1 MTSLEIG
8 AASVIAMLVLIYIGM
23 YVPIVLAL
31 ISFVGVW
38 VVKGNINI
46 AVSLLWLASAKTVGN
61 FLFGVIPL
69 FVLMGL
75 LVSAAGMGKDTY
87 DIAYSFL
94 YRVRGGLGM
103 ATVVANAIF
112 AAITGVSIASATV
125 FSKIAVPEMLRYGY
139 KGRFAVGTVAGS
151 SVLGMLI
158 PPSILLII
166 YALIAEESVGDLFI
180 AGVGPGLLLTAA
192 YCALIAIMAYGF
204 PKSVALPETFTDT
217 PDREDHL
224 SGMELLLKAIP
235 IVILI
240 LVVLGGIYA
249 GLYTP
254 TEAGAAGAFVAL
266 LFALGRRTL
275 TWRRLWDILVET
287 GHITATL
294 LFLIISASMYS
305 RMLGITGLPTQLGN
319 WIDTLD
325 ASFGLLLFMY
335 VVIVLVLGTII
346 DSVSIML
353 ITVPLFLV
361 VLAPFNVDL
370 VWVRNRH
377 HHRNRDRF
385 ADAAIGIGGLCDQKH
400 TRPRR
405 YLACRYLYRGGAVCA
420 DHVDR
425 AGPGHYFPGHRPVP
439 GRTAKILDLEQHPG
453 RPDMRHGFAC
463 RGVFQSELAEHHA
476 LAGFDN
482 LAAADDVGLAGGR
495 HEARGHIDGS
505 HVAVAT
511 DGRRNHHNH
520 RGIGER
526 QHSLARDDAAGA
538 VQMVD
543 IGHAQNCAVGRWF
556 LRHEYINP

>member
-1 MTSLEIG
+1 MSSLEIG
-8 AASVIAMLVLIYIGM
+8 LASVVAMLVLIYIGM

-46 AVSLLWLASAKTVGN
+46 AVALLWIASAKTVGN

-75 LVSAAGMGKDTY
+75 LVSAAGMGRDTY
-87 DIAYSFL
+87 DIAHSFL

-125 FSKIAVPEMLRYGY
+125 FSRIAVPEMLRYGY

-180 AGVGPGLLLTAA
+180 AGVGPGILLTIA
-192 YCALIAIMAYGF
+192 YCALIAVMAYGF
-204 PKSVALPETFTDT
+204 PNSVAIPETFSDKHDT
-217 PDREDHL
+217 EDRL
-224 SGMELLLKAIP
+224 PGKELVLKAIP
-235 IVILI
+235 ISILI

-249 GLYTP
+249 GFYTP

-266 LFALGRRTL
+266 LFALARRTL

-287 GHITATL
+287 GHISATL

-305 RMLGITGLPTQLGN
+305 RMLGITGLPTQLGT
-319 WIDTLD
+319 WIASID
-325 ASFGLLLFMY
+325 ASFGLLLFIY
-335 VVIVLVLGTII
+335 VVVVLVLGTII

-361 VLAPFNVDL
+361 VLVPFNIDL
-370 VWVRNRH
+370 VWFGIVTII
-377 HHRNRDRF
+377 
-385 ADAAIGIGGLCDQKH
+385 ATEIGLL
-400 TRPRR
+400 TPP
-405 YLACRYLYRGGAVCA
+405 L
-420 DHVDR
+420 
-425 AGPGHYFPGHRPVP
+425 
-439 GRTAKILDLEQHPG
+439 
-453 RPDMRHGFAC
+453 
-463 RGVFQSELAEHHA
+463 
-476 LAGFDN
+476 
-482 LAAADDVGLAGGR
+482 GLAVYVIKSSLDR
-495 HEARGHIDGS
+495 DDI
-505 HVAVAT
+505 
-511 DGRRNHHNH
+511 
-520 RGIGER
+520 
-526 QHSLARDDAAGA
+526 SLADIFIGAAPFA
-538 VQMVD
+538 LTMLIVLILVILIPD
-543 IGHAQNCAVGRWF
+543 ISLF
-556 LRHEYINP
+556 LVELRRSLL

>member
-8 AASVIAMLVLIYIGM
+8 LASVIAMLVLIYIGM

-75 LVSAAGMGKDTY
+75 LVSAAGMGRDTY
-87 DIAYSFL
+87 DIAHSFL

-125 FSKIAVPEMLRYGY
+125 FSRIAVPEMLRYGY

-180 AGVGPGLLLTAA
+180 AGVGPGILLTVA
-192 YCALIAIMAYGF
+192 YCALIAFMAYAF
-204 PKSVALPETFTDT
+204 PNSVAVPETFSDDPATGD
-217 PDREDHL
+217 DHL
-224 SGMELLLKAIP
+224 SGKELVLKAIP
-235 IVILI
+235 IVVLI
-240 LVVLGGIYA
+240 IVVLGGIYA

-287 GHITATL
+287 GHISATL
-294 LFLIISASMYS
+294 LFLIIAASMYS

-319 WIDTLD
+319 WIASID
-325 ASFGLLLFMY
+325 ASFALLLFIY
-335 VVIVLVLGTII
+335 VVIVLILGTII

-361 VLAPFNVDL
+361 VLVPFDIDL
-370 VWVRNRH
+370 VWFGIVTIV
-377 HHRNRDRF
+377 
-385 ADAAIGIGGLCDQKH
+385 ATEIGLL
-400 TRPRR
+400 TPP
-405 YLACRYLYRGGAVCA
+405 L
-420 DHVDR
+420 
-425 AGPGHYFPGHRPVP
+425 
-439 GRTAKILDLEQHPG
+439 
-453 RPDMRHGFAC
+453 
-463 RGVFQSELAEHHA
+463 
-476 LAGFDN
+476 
-482 LAAADDVGLAGGR
+482 GLAVYVIKSSLDR
-495 HEARGHIDGS
+495 DDI
-505 HVAVAT
+505 
-511 DGRRNHHNH
+511 
-520 RGIGER
+520 
-526 QHSLARDDAAGA
+526 SLADIFIGAAPFA
-538 VQMVD
+538 LTMLIVLILIIIFPDISLALVD
-543 IGHAQNCAVGRWF
+543 LRRF
-556 LRHEYINP
+556 LMAP

>member
-1 MTSLEIG
+1 MTGLEIG
-8 AASVIAMLVLIYIGM
+8 AASIVAMLVLIYIGM

-75 LVSAAGMGKDTY
+75 LVSAAGMGRDTY
-87 DIAYSFL
+87 DIAHSFL

-125 FSKIAVPEMLRYGY
+125 FSRISVPEMLRYGY

-192 YCALIAIMAYGF
+192 YCALIAVMAYGF
-204 PKSVALPETFTDT
+204 PNSVALPETFSDD
-217 PDREDHL
+217 PGADDHHL
-224 SGMELLLKAIP
+224 SGKELALKGFP
-235 IVILI
+235 ILILI

-266 LFALGRRTL
+266 LFALARRTL

-287 GHITATL
+287 GHISATL
-294 LFLIISASMYS
+294 LFLIIAASMYS
-305 RMLGITGLPTQLGN
+305 RMLGITGLPTQLGT
-319 WIDTLD
+319 WIASID
-325 ASFGLLLFMY
+325 ASFALLLFMY

-361 VLAPFNVDL
+361 VLAPFNIDL
-370 VWVRNRH
+370 VWFGIVTII
-377 HHRNRDRF
+377 
-385 ADAAIGIGGLCDQKH
+385 ATEIGLL
-400 TRPRR
+400 TPP
-405 YLACRYLYRGGAVCA
+405 L
-420 DHVDR
+420 
-425 AGPGHYFPGHRPVP
+425 
-439 GRTAKILDLEQHPG
+439 
-453 RPDMRHGFAC
+453 
-463 RGVFQSELAEHHA
+463 
-476 LAGFDN
+476 
-482 LAAADDVGLAGGR
+482 GLAVYVIKSSLDR
-495 HEARGHIDGS
+495 DDI
-505 HVAVAT
+505 
-511 DGRRNHHNH
+511 
-520 RGIGER
+520 
-526 QHSLARDDAAGA
+526 SLADIFIGAAPFA
-538 VQMVD
+538 LTMLIVLIIIILVPD
-543 IGHAQNCAVGRWF
+543 ISLWLVE
-556 LRHEYINP
+556 LRRSLIAP

>member
-8 AASVIAMLVLIYIGM
+8 LASIIAMLVLIYIGM

-46 AVSLLWLASAKTVGN
+46 AVSLLWLTSAKTVGN

-75 LVSAAGMGKDTY
+75 LVSAAGMGRDTY
-87 DIAYSFL
+87 DIAHSFL

-125 FSKIAVPEMLRYGY
+125 FSRIAVPEMLRYGY

-180 AGVGPGLLLTAA
+180 AGVGPGLLLTFA
-192 YCALIAIMAYGF
+192 YCVLIAVMAYGF
-204 PKSVALPETFTDT
+204 PNSVALPETFTDT
-217 PDREDHL
+217 PNTEDHL
-224 SGMELLLKAIP
+224 SGKELVMKAIP
-235 IVILI
+235 ILVLI
-240 LVVLGGIYA
+240 FVVLGGIYA

-287 GHITATL
+287 GHISATL
-294 LFLIISASMYS
+294 LFLIIAASMYS
-305 RMLGITGLPTQLGN
+305 RMLGITGLPTQLGT
-319 WIDTLD
+319 WIGSLD
-325 ASFGLLLFMY
+325 ASFGMLLFIY
-335 VVIVLVLGTII
+335 VVIVLILGTII

-361 VLAPFNVDL
+361 VLAPFGVDL
-370 VWVRNRH
+370 VWFGIVTII
-377 HHRNRDRF
+377 
-385 ADAAIGIGGLCDQKH
+385 ATEIGLL
-400 TRPRR
+400 TPP
-405 YLACRYLYRGGAVCA
+405 L
-420 DHVDR
+420 
-425 AGPGHYFPGHRPVP
+425 
-439 GRTAKILDLEQHPG
+439 
-453 RPDMRHGFAC
+453 
-463 RGVFQSELAEHHA
+463 
-476 LAGFDN
+476 
-482 LAAADDVGLAGGR
+482 GLAVYVIKSSLDR
-495 HEARGHIDGS
+495 DDI
-505 HVAVAT
+505 
-511 DGRRNHHNH
+511 
-520 RGIGER
+520 
-526 QHSLARDDAAGA
+526 SLADIFIGAAPFA
-538 VQMVD
+538 LTMLIVLILVILIPD
-543 IGHAQNCAVGRWF
+543 ISLF
-556 LRHEYINP
+556 LVELRRSLI